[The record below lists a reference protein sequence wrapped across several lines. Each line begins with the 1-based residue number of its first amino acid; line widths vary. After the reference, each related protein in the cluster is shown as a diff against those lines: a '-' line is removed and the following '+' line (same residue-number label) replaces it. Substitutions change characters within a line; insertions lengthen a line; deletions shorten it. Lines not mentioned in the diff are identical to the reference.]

1 MDESAQQAIQ
11 LGVNV
16 TIFIVA
22 LSLAV
27 TLMFGVKTLAEKAI
41 SLQKEIPEGSKVEDI
56 VDTNKSIYYGYELI
70 GFYSNYISNEKIG
83 KSGLYNKEVDN
94 SNNEVY
100 RMYVYLKSGV
110 DASGNVNYIEKV
122 LNGTLPTIDGTPSTQ
137 ITIDQYFRN
146 NNIDM
151 KKSYEM
157 RVEEYNKANKVMKV
171 VFKEI

>member
-56 VDTNKSIYYGYELI
+56 VDTNKSIYYGYELV
-70 GFYSNYISNEKIG
+70 GFYANYISNEKIG

-94 SNNEVY
+94 NNNESY

-110 DASGNVNYIEKV
+110 DASGNVNYIEKI
-122 LNGTLPTIDGTPSTQ
+122 LNETLPTIGGNQ
-137 ITIDQYFRN
+137 ITIDRYFTD

-157 RVEEYNKANKVMKV
+157 VVEKYNKETKIMKV